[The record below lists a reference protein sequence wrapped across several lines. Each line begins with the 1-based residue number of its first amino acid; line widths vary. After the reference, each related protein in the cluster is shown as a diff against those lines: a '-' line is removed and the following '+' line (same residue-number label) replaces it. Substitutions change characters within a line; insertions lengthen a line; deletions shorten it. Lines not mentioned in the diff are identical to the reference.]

1 MSNGMGDINN
11 SKNQSVSSWIT
22 FGVIALYDA
31 LYVVI
36 HLTGLVTSTTKDT
49 LTGTLFFIIGFFYLI
64 GFPRSMT
71 GSAKARWATTA
82 IAIISGVVIG
92 GQAYQ

>member
-1 MSNGMGDINN
+1 MSNGMRDINN
-11 SKNQSVSSWIT
+11 FNSQGESSWIT
-22 FGVIALYDA
+22 FGFIALYDA

-36 HLTGLVTSTTKDT
+36 HFTGLVTSTTKDT

-71 GSAKARWATTA
+71 GSSKARWATAA
-82 IAIISGVVIG
+82 IAVISGIVIG
-92 GQAYQ
+92 SQPYQ